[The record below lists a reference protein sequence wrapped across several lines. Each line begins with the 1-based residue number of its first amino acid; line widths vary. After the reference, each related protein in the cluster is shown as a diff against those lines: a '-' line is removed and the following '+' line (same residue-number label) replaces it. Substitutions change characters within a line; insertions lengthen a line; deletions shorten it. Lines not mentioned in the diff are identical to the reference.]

1 MPKLSEIQLLARD
14 AKRDLNAELL
24 ESISQMKAGKLN
36 DRDRNLIP
44 NEVAGM
50 VIESDMTPIR
60 AWREY
65 LGMTQAEVAERLEVS
80 QSAFAQFESPDA
92 KPRRAT
98 IKRVAKAL
106 SISVEQLD
114 F

>member
-1 MPKLSEIQLLARD
+1 MSLELPTMPKLSETQLLARD
-14 AKRDLNAELL
+14 ANRDLNAELL

-65 LGMTQAEVAERLEVS
+65 LGMAAND
-80 QSAFAQFESPDA
+80 P
-92 KPRRAT
+92 
-98 IKRVAKAL
+98 
-106 SISVEQLD
+106 
-114 F
+114 

>member
-1 MPKLSEIQLLARD
+1 M
-14 AKRDLNAELL
+14 NAPTNLQVINGADGQPAFVVIPYADFL
-24 ESISQMKAGKLN
+24 KQH

-44 NEVAGM
+44 NEVVGM

-92 KPRRAT
+92 KPRRPT

-106 SISVEQLD
+106 GISVEQLD